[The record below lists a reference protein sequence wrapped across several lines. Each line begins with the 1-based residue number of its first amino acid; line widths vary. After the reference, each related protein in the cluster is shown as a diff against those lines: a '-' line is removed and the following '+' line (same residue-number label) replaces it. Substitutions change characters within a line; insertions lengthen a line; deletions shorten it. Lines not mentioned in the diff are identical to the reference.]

1 MDILS
6 KLKAPEGAVKEK
18 TRVGRGVGSGLGKT
32 AGRGQKG
39 QKARSTGNINKRH
52 FQGGQTP
59 MQRRLPKRGFRNSM
73 ADKIALVNVGDL
85 EAFDAGAEITL
96 EMLRSQKLL
105 RGQFDGLKILG
116 DGEISKALTVHAHS
130 FSKSAAAKIE
140 KAGGKALVVQ
150 RPKKAEKPETPS
162 KS

>member
-1 MDILS
+1 
-6 KLKAPEGAVKEK
+6 
-18 TRVGRGVGSGLGKT
+18 
-32 AGRGQKG
+32 
-39 QKARSTGNINKRH
+39 
-52 FQGGQTP
+52 

-140 KAGGKALVVQ
+140 KAGGKAVVVQ